1 MTSLTLLRRRTITL
15 DPNITDL
22 PEGIVGSE
30 FAFAYA
36 NRTDGRTLRGR
47 ITGFLHSDRGT
58 LLLRVLP
65 HTTLAGVRA
74 AYITR
79 DPNRH
84 QWVVCFDGVPLPR
97 EHLFDGHPG
106 RLSITCE

>member
-1 MTSLTLLRRRTITL
+1 ML
-15 DPNITDL
+15 DPDVTAL

-30 FAFAYA
+30 FAFVYA

-58 LLLRVLP
+58 MLLRVLP
-65 HTTLAGVRA
+65 YTTLAGVRA
-74 AYITR
+74 EYIAR
-79 DPNRH
+79 DPDHR
-84 QWVVCFDGVPLPR
+84 QWIICFDGLPRPR

-106 RLSITCE
+106 RLAITWFAP